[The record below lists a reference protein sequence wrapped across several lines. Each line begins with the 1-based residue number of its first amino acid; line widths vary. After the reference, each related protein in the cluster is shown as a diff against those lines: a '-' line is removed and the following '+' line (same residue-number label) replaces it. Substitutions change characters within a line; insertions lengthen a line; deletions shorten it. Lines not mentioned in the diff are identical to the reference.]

1 MVLLLHKLMLSG
13 ENGINV
19 PLIQHSPDTVVGGDV
34 ASTSV
39 ERNMVTMHGPA
50 PTLLLQSDFV
60 VMSANGNSFQ
70 QASLELM
77 GGCPSPEY
85 NNSGDVLGKT
95 NEFKESKESKSE
107 DKAHEFKGSQIRVPV
122 EEAERNGVQ
131 KMMQAQNHLLQYQ
144 DMNDSELL
152 QKSSTSSNE
161 TNEDVM

>member
-1 MVLLLHKLMLSG
+1 MVLLLHKLMLID
-13 ENGINV
+13 ENGIIV

-34 ASTSV
+34 ASIGG

-50 PTLLLQSDFV
+50 HALLLQSDFA

-95 NEFKESKESKSE
+95 NEFKESKESKSK

-131 KMMQAQNHLLQYQ
+131 KMM
-144 DMNDSELL
+144 
-152 QKSSTSSNE
+152 
-161 TNEDVM
+161 